1 MAAVDDD
8 RWEDLPMDL
17 LTEILLRLPPISGRR
32 LVRLVCSR
40 GRPATA
46 RVFDDL
52 AGGGLGGSREI
63 WNGGESRS
71 SPDIVGTCNGLLC
84 LMQRGGEITL
94 VNPVTGE
101 SLAIP
106 PPPPPP
112 PPRCRSHTAAAP
124 EAERLSFSYHP
135 LTGRYSIVH
144 FPAAFCYGGGDNL
157 ADPAVEVLT
166 LDGTGAASWREV
178 AAPPG
183 SRCCLPSRIVSVD
196 GATYWVTKVDA
207 RIMSLDHEHERVTPV
222 PPLPPAIAGELDSW
236 WITRLTEVAGRL
248 GVAITSN
255 HKTTASKYNN
265 VEVWVLDG
273 ARGKMIWSHRYTI
286 QGLQY
291 DQEIAW
297 PHFAYGENV
306 LTILDSGH
314 LRNQLYTHWLWPHK
328 NRTSV
333 ATGDVITGTLVEE
346 FVIDPE
352 NVKMFS
358 VINPEINV
366 KMFSYVETNE
376 PLNIYKEVT
385 FIYMSLN
392 IIGQYICFVAHTLI
406 YNRVLII

>member
-32 LVRLVCSR
+32 RVRLVCSR
-40 GRPATA
+40 WRDAVDELEPETTAHSRAKPLTFLKRSVESGRPATA

-84 LMQRGGEITL
+84 LMQRGSEITL

-112 PPRCRSHTAAAP
+112 RCRNHTAAAP
-124 EAERLSFSYHP
+124 EAERLSFLYHP

-166 LDGTGAASWREV
+166 LGGAGASASWREV

-222 PPLPPAIAGELDSW
+222 PPLQPAIAGELDGGLPASQRSPEGW
-236 WITRLTEVAGRL
+236 ESPSPPTIRRLPPST
-248 GVAITSN
+248 ITS
-255 HKTTASKYNN
+255 
-265 VEVWVLDG
+265 
-273 ARGKMIWSHRYTI
+273 RYTLI
-286 QGLQY
+286 TL
-291 DQEIAW
+291 
-297 PHFAYGENV
+297 HTFSFFCF
-306 LTILDSGH
+306 IL
-314 LRNQLYTHWLWPHK
+314 
-328 NRTSV
+328 
-333 ATGDVITGTLVEE
+333 
-346 FVIDPE
+346 
-352 NVKMFS
+352 
-358 VINPEINV
+358 
-366 KMFSYVETNE
+366 
-376 PLNIYKEVT
+376 
-385 FIYMSLN
+385 
-392 IIGQYICFVAHTLI
+392 
-406 YNRVLII
+406 

>member
-1 MAAVDDD
+1 MYVRNTRRCPRAELHWPSPPPMAAVDDD
-8 RWEDLPMDL
+8 RWEDLPVDL

-32 LVRLVCSR
+32 RVRLVCSR
-40 GRPATA
+40 WRDAVDELEPETTAHSRAKPLTFLKRSVESGRPATA
-46 RVFDDL
+46 RVFDDP

-71 SPDIVGTCNGLLC
+71 FPDIVGTCNGLLC

-101 SLAIP
+101 SLAILP
-106 PPPPPP
+106 PPQ

-166 LDGTGAASWREV
+166 LGGAGASASWREV

-183 SRCCLPSRIVSVD
+183 SRCCLPSRIASVD

-265 VEVWVLDG
+265 VKVHSNNPYKV
-273 ARGKMIWSHRYTI
+273 
-286 QGLQY
+286 
-291 DQEIAW
+291 
-297 PHFAYGENV
+297 HFFSFCF
-306 LTILDSGH
+306 IL
-314 LRNQLYTHWLWPHK
+314 
-328 NRTSV
+328 
-333 ATGDVITGTLVEE
+333 
-346 FVIDPE
+346 
-352 NVKMFS
+352 
-358 VINPEINV
+358 
-366 KMFSYVETNE
+366 
-376 PLNIYKEVT
+376 
-385 FIYMSLN
+385 
-392 IIGQYICFVAHTLI
+392 
-406 YNRVLII
+406 

>member
-32 LVRLVCSR
+32 RVRLVCSR
-40 GRPATA
+40 WRDAVDELEPETTAHSRAKPLTFLKRSVESGRPATA

-112 PPRCRSHTAAAP
+112 RCRNHTAAAP

-166 LDGTGAASWREV
+166 LGGAGASASWREV

-222 PPLPPAIAGELDSW
+222 PPLQPAIAGELDGGLPASQRSPEGW
-236 WITRLTEVAGRL
+236 ESPSPPTIRRLPPST
-248 GVAITSN
+248 ITS
-255 HKTTASKYNN
+255 
-265 VEVWVLDG
+265 
-273 ARGKMIWSHRYTI
+273 
-286 QGLQY
+286 
-291 DQEIAW
+291 
-297 PHFAYGENV
+297 
-306 LTILDSGH
+306 
-314 LRNQLYTHWLWPHK
+314 
-328 NRTSV
+328 RTSV
-333 ATGDVITGTLVEE
+333 ATGDVVKGTLVEE

-366 KMFSYVETNE
+366 RMFSYVETNE
-376 PLNIYKEVT
+376 PLNIYKEVC
-385 FIYMSLN
+385 MDS
-392 IIGQYICFVAHTLI
+392 
-406 YNRVLII
+406 